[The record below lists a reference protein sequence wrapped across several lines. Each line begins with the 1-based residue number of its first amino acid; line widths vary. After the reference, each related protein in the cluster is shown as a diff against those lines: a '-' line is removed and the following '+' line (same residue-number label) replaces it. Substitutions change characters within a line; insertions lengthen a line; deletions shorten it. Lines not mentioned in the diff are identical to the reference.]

1 MMWRDVMPG
10 YVHMIWCERR
20 CDVDVMML
28 WCSCDMIWM
37 MMYVMST
44 LLWCDAVMTLL
55 MMLVMVWCSCYI
67 YGYDDYVHQ
76 YVDAMLMWCW
86 RDLWCREWCDVDV
99 ILMMKMMMMM
109 TTMTMRMRMSCSW
122 FCTDGNVMLMI
133 LVMMLMILMSMTCRS
148 WWCVVHDLFILIG
161 LMMSCWWE
169 FNVDVVL
176 FMFYLYW

>member
-99 ILMMKMMMMM
+99 ILMVKMMMMMM
-109 TTMTMRMRMSCSW
+109 TTTTMRISCSW
-122 FCTDGNVMLMI
+122 FCADDNVMMMI
-133 LVMMLMILMSMTCRS
+133 LVMLLMTTMSMMRR
-148 WWCVVHDLFILIG
+148 
-161 LMMSCWWE
+161 
-169 FNVDVVL
+169 
-176 FMFYLYW
+176 

>member
-99 ILMMKMMMMM
+99 ILMVKMMMMM
-109 TTMTMRMRMSCSW
+109 MMKTTTMRISCSW
-122 FCTDGNVMLMI
+122 FCSDDNVMMMI
-133 LVMMLMILMSMTCRS
+133 LVMLLMTTMSMMRR
-148 WWCVVHDLFILIG
+148 
-161 LMMSCWWE
+161 
-169 FNVDVVL
+169 
-176 FMFYLYW
+176 